1 MRSTGTRG
9 KTQRSITKA
18 KSPSKTV
25 TPFTPGRKREGST
38 VSFVGHGVDAA
49 EFTSMLELAPERSGS
64 SSALAQSLY
73 DLSIKLRKLG
83 DVLDQIR
90 FFKKMAPLPHYRY
103 RSILELIYAAAKCP
117 PDAQYLLLTI
127 AARMVKLDNFATR
140 EELQLLAAACE
151 NLIRGKLF
159 YVSFG
164 DNQAKPKRKL
174 EEMLE
179 LFRQKRRE
187 TKEVRIRMRATYG
200 TKEIEA
206 FIQEQ
211 VRRTTSGE
219 RPISEDE
226 VGEYLRTSSAMR
238 SEEQS
243 SSEVTEVP
251 PEDEGVSLAQS
262 RDPQFSGSI
271 DRFLGS
277 KDNLFGRI
285 DRGAGLYSHLNPDE
299 AKRIEELAKLF
310 VRWEKAYEACRTV
323 WNIMKEDDTFDVDIL
338 ISQVPVSFADF
349 LIEGLKTFAAKE
361 GIPVPEMQ
369 NPGM

>member
-1 MRSTGTRG
+1 MRTGTRP
-9 KTQRSITKA
+9 KTQRPITKA
-18 KSPSKTV
+18 KSPGKQV
-25 TPFTPGRKREGST
+25 TPFTPGRKREGTT

-73 DLSIKLRKLG
+73 DLSIKLRKLT
-83 DVLDQIR
+83 DVLDQIH

-140 EELQLLAAACE
+140 EELHQLAAACE

-164 DNQAKPKRKL
+164 DDQEKPNRKL
-174 EEMLE
+174 QEMWQ
-179 LFRQKRRE
+179 LFKQKRRE
-187 TKEVRIRMRATYG
+187 TREVKIRMRATYD
-200 TKEIEA
+200 TKSIEA

-211 VRRTTSGE
+211 LRRTASGE
-219 RPISEDE
+219 RLISEDE
-226 VGEYLRTSSAMR
+226 IEDYLRTSSAMR
-238 SEEQS
+238 SQEPSGSDAAE
-243 SSEVTEVP
+243 
-251 PEDEGVSLAQS
+251 EGVSLDQS
-262 RDPQFSGSI
+262 QDPQFSGSV

-277 KDNLFGRI
+277 KDNLMGRI
-285 DRGAGLYSHLNPDE
+285 DRGSKMYSHLSPE
-299 AKRIEELAKLF
+299 EVQKIEELAKLF
-310 VRWEKAYEACRTV
+310 VRWEKAYDACKVV
-323 WNIMKEDDTFDVDIL
+323 WNLMKEDDSFDVDIL

-349 LIEGLKTFAAKE
+349 LIEALKTFAANE
-361 GIPVPEMQ
+361 GIPVPDIQ